1 MENTPIPENLDV
13 PKTEEVL
20 TSFEERIDS
29 LDKAF
34 NKKTEVA
41 LQALRAFEEEFNS
54 YLKEKGIKPLKANDQ
69 IPEKYYN
76 IAKKISD
83 IGYKIAEL
91 RGSEDFSIQDF
102 EKTKLT
108 LPEDAKSAGFDLI
121 DNNSIKCPAGIIEFL
136 PEEGVITGLSWKEG
150 ELLVTTSKN
159 LKFGIKL
166 QNGNPVIRDIK

>member
-13 PKTEEVL
+13 SKTEEAL

-34 NKKTEVA
+34 TKKTEIA
-41 LQALRAFEEEFNS
+41 LQALQAFEEEFND
-54 YLKEKGIKPLKANDQ
+54 YLKGKGIKPLKSNAQ
-69 IPEKYYN
+69 IPEKYFN

-83 IGYKIAEL
+83 IGHKIAEL
-91 RGSEDFSIQDF
+91 RENEDFSVQYF
-102 EKTKLT
+102 EKTKLA
-108 LPEDAKSAGFDLI
+108 LPEDAKSAGFNLI

-136 PEEGVITGLSWKEG
+136 PEEGIITGLSWKEG

-166 QNGNPVIRDIK
+166 QDGNPIVRDIK